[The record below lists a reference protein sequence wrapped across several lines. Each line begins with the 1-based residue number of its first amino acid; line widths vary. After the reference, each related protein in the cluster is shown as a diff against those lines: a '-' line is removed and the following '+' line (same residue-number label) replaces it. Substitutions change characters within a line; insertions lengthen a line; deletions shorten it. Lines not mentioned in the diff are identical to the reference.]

1 MIMASQHPEFN
12 PSNLSLFRQSN
23 PSNILN
29 GSKKGFGNLTYGLIG
44 ALVLILTGPIA
55 GAQSGYSSYGYVG
68 AFGGSILGLIGGA
81 VGAIGALLTSLYSC
95 LYFTT
100 VGLIRTPWAAYSLA
114 LGKEWDKDAEEW
126 IDYDMSVESDTLLGI
141 NEEAFVEHVNE
152 KKSAKQIYSQKR
164 TSHTGSTA
172 EGDAP
177 RAVKKK
183 NVLDRGFYDI
193 LGVEPEAT
201 ASEIKKAYYIE
212 AKKNHPDR
220 NPDNAEAKANF
231 QKISQAYE
239 VLGDEALRLT
249 YDTRGKAAVE
259 GNTGMEAGTMYTMIF
274 GSENFETIIGELQIA
289 TQVKLVTEATKP
301 TEVLR
306 FRQRLREL
314 KLAIILA
321 GKLDAFVDG
330 DEQVFREK
338 AQSEAQELSESALG
352 GTLVG
357 LIGTIYVERACAQ
370 LSTMSKY
377 YMYAGKTLN
386 GFSATMAYISWGF
399 STAWAGLELRSIQ
412 RDAKRRQEEED
423 RRNNVSDAE
432 KAARKA
438 AAGPVDMN
446 NLYGPHPTPERKE
459 KVQQKAKQFGNNL

>member
-1 MIMASQHPEFN
+1 MA
-12 PSNLSLFRQSN
+12 
-23 PSNILN
+23 
-29 GSKKGFGNLTYGLIG
+29 YGLVG
-44 ALVLILTGPIA
+44 ALVLIFTGPIA
-55 GAQSGYSSYGYVG
+55 GAQAGYSSSGYVG
-68 AFGGSILGLIGGA
+68 VLGGSILGLVGGLI
-81 VGAIGALLTSLYSC
+81 GAIGVLLSSLCSC

-100 VGLIRTPWAAYSLA
+100 VGLIRTPVAAYSLA

-141 NEEAFVEHVNE
+141 NEEAFVEHVNQ
-152 KKSAKQIYSQKR
+152 KKSARELYSQNRASR
-164 TSHTGSTA
+164 TNPVD

-177 RAVKKK
+177 RPVKKK
-183 NVLDRGFYDI
+183 NVQDRVFYDI

-201 ASEIKKAYYIE
+201 ASEIKKAYYIK

-220 NPDNAEAKANF
+220 NPDDAEAKANF

-249 YDTRGKAAVE
+249 YDTRGKSAVE

-289 TQVKLVTEATKP
+289 TQIKLMTEATKP
-301 TEVLR
+301 TEILR

-321 GKLDAFVDG
+321 GKLDGFAEG
-330 DEQVFREK
+330 DEEVFREK
-338 AQSEAQELSESALG
+338 AQSEAKELSESALG

-370 LSTMSKY
+370 LSTLSKY
-377 YMYAGKTLN
+377 YMYTGKTLG
-386 GFSATMAYISWGF
+386 GFSSTLSYISWGF
-399 STAWAGLELRSIQ
+399 STAWAGLELRSIH

-423 RRNNVSDAE
+423 KRNNVSDEE
-432 KAARKA
+432 KAARRA
-438 AAGPVDMN
+438 AAGPVDFN
-446 NLYGPHPTPERKE
+446 NLYGPSPTPEQKE
-459 KVQQKAKQFGNNL
+459 KVQKKAKQFGSNL